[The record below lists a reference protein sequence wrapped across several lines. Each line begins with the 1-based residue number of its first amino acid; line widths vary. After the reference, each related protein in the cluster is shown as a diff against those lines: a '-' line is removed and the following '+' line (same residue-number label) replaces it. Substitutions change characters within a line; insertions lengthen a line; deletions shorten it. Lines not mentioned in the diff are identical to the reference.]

1 MQKTFCS
8 LCTESFLV
16 FVYYSVFLL
25 KLCSAN
31 QLTGFYMM
39 GTLVVNG
46 LNQPEEEDYQ
56 FEILEPKLL
65 PLPSKL
71 FLFIIN
77 NLLIMNL

>member
-1 MQKTFCS
+1 MTASSGSTLNPLKTYVPYHIETS
-8 LCTESFLV
+8 LLI
-16 FVYYSVFLL
+16 
-25 KLCSAN
+25 CSAN

-71 FLFIIN
+71 FLFIYN
-77 NLLIMNL
+77 